1 MSAEPR
7 WLTLELVLGIH
18 TLSIERFGGTHGVRD
33 EGLLA
38 SGIARA
44 PNRFAYAPDTS
55 MFQLAAAYAFGIARN
70 HPFLDGNKRTA
81 VASAVTFLGLNDWSF
96 TGTEAEVVVATLA
109 LAAGDWDEATYAYWL
124 EQNCSPA

>member
-18 TLSIERFGGTHGVRD
+18 ALSIERFGGAHGVRD

-38 SGIARA
+38 SAVARA
-44 PNRFAYAPDTS
+44 ANRVAYEPETTVC
-55 MFQLAAAYAFGIARN
+55 QLAATYAFGIARN
-70 HPFLDGNKRTA
+70 HPFVDGNKRTA
-81 VASAVTFLGLNDWSF
+81 VASAVTFLGLNGWLF

-109 LAAGDWDEATYAYWL
+109 LAAGEWDEATYAYWL
-124 EQNCSPA
+124 EQNCTPA